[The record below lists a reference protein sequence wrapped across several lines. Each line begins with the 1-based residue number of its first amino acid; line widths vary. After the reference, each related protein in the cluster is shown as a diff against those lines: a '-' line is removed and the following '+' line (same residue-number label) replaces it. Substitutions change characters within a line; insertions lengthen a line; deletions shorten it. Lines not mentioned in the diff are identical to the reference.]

1 MSKRL
6 IINEEEKS
14 EILKKHTDFKQ
25 ILQEK
30 LVKLNKGLVIEQFN
44 TGVVNDPLL
53 TAAEKAKCISG
64 GKQISFNGRPIYY
77 KVATVDRENRYSIG
91 DKLAIYNDYTYEVY
105 PKDRLKSGEKPK
117 KFNWSCPQINQESD
131 DKKAAEK
138 KAEEEKKV
146 KEQAGMTAEQKKFID
161 LLKGR
166 GYFINPLPSDIEEKQ
181 LERVALAKIP
191 NLEKYFPNGLNV
203 YSDPTIRSTT
213 DVTDYTKR
221 AGTMVA
227 DATKCKDIIEAYW
240 EDYSGGGKGDST
252 DTLFLDAKNKAQA
265 CANKYY
271 PKWNGLKSGVLGISS
286 GQNYLNNII
295 DVLTGKEQSFKG
307 VGIPSRTTGWGLTRP
322 RRER

>member
-1 MSKRL
+1 MKTNFNISESDKKDILDLHKIIKESLNSKRSK
-6 IINEEEKS
+6 ININEQASQLKGVELLNAAKNNS
-14 EILKKHTDFKQ
+14 KCMLPFGGILKSAPGKPIVLYKIADYDSKNGYFVKGDELYIKDNFTFDVVKN
-25 ILQEK
+25 ENGVKK
-30 LVKLNKGLVIEQFN
+30 LSSQNKPWKCDALYQKE
-44 TGVVNDPLL
+44 ND
-53 TAAEKAKCISG
+53 
-64 GKQISFNGRPIYY
+64 
-77 KVATVDRENRYSIG
+77 V
-91 DKLAIYNDYTYEVY
+91 
-105 PKDRLKSGEKPK
+105 
-117 KFNWSCPQINQESD
+117 
-131 DKKAAEK
+131 K
-138 KAEEEKKV
+138 KAEEEKKD
-146 KEQAGMTAEQKKFID
+146 KEQAGMTAEQKQFID

-166 GYFINPLPSDIEEKQ
+166 GYVIDPLPSDIEEKQ

-221 AGTMVA
+221 AGMMVG
-227 DATKCKDIIEAYW
+227 DVTKCKDIIEAYW
-240 EDYSGGGKGDST
+240 EDYSGGGKGDPT

-271 PKWNGLKSGVLGISS
+271 PKWNGLKSGVLGIAS
-286 GQNYLNNII
+286 GQNHLNNII

>member
-14 EILKKHTDFKQ
+14 EILKKHTDFKK
-25 ILQEK
+25 ILKEK
-30 LVKLNKGLVIEQFN
+30 LVKLNEGLVIEQFN
-44 TGVVNDPLL
+44 TGVANDPLL

-64 GKQISFNGRPIYY
+64 GKFFTFEKKPAYY

-91 DKLAIYNDYTYEVY
+91 DKIVIYNDYTYEVF
-105 PKDRLKSGEKPK
+105 PKDGSKRK
-117 KFNWSCPQINQESD
+117 KFNWSCPQINQELD
-131 DKKAAEK
+131 AKKAAEK
-138 KAEEEKKV
+138 KAEEEKRA
-146 KEQAGMTAEQKKFID
+146 KEQAGMTAEQKQFID

-166 GYFINPLPSDIEEKQ
+166 GYVIDPLPSDIEEKQ

-221 AGTMVA
+221 AGMMVG
-227 DATKCKDIIEAYW
+227 DVTKCKDIIEAYW
-240 EDYSGGGKGDST
+240 EDYSGGGKGDPT

-271 PKWNGLKSGVLGISS
+271 PKWNGLKSGVLGIAS
-286 GQNYLNNII
+286 GQNHLNNII